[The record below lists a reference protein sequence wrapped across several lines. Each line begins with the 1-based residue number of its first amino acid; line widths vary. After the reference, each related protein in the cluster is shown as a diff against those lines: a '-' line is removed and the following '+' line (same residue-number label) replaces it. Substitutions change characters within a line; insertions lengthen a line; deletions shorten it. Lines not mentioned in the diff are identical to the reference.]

1 MSKLEQLNFE
11 LKDIESDNV
20 FSSDVD
26 LFLKKNEYLRNE
38 FEEVSAEEVYNDIFS
53 IGKLQEPGKDT
64 YENQKY
70 NMLIHNLGVKPITKR
85 IIGHQDNRLNL
96 DYVLENEEWDNNL
109 IITNGLSYAGK
120 NRTSQNERE
129 MYALI
134 MDLDYVEDIRMLEKL
149 LIRLEL
155 DATWLIQPTYLVNSG
170 TGFHLYYLLDKPIK
184 LFPETRRRLNNFKR
198 HLTWHTW
205 VEGCTTAF
213 KRDEVQYQNINQG
226 FRMIG
231 TPTKLGRDYRATAFK
246 IGERLTLETINNWI
260 NSSQKNIARD
270 VHGIDLLPIDE
281 ESQTLTMGE
290 AKLKYPEWY
299 QTRIVE
305 GIPARKYNHWNRS
318 VNRALYDWYKRERL
332 LDFSVVEG
340 KRYFRI
346 LALAIFA
353 SKCNIPY
360 SELEKDAFNALEYF
374 NQSEHKEAF
383 TEEDVLAA
391 LTFYGDDVKAY
402 PRSEIEKITGYPRPA
417 NKRNGR
423 KQEDHVKYMNLI
435 RDFKSQESGKDWR
448 ENNGRK
454 SKKEQVRELL
464 DLNPNASLREL
475 ERKSGIS
482 KKTIIKWKKVIEE
495 EYVIS
500 DKEREEQ
507 LYKSD
512 IIIDYLDTD
521 SLDNFEGEYD
531 THVQNFE
538 VRQKRKR

>member
-20 FSSDVD
+20 FSSNVD

-85 IIGHQDNRLNL
+85 IIGHKDNRLDL
-96 DYVLENEEWDNNL
+96 DYVLANEDWDNNL

-184 LFPETRRRLNNFKR
+184 LFPEIRRRLNNFKR

-213 KRDEVQYQNINQG
+213 KSDEVQYQNINQG

-231 TPTKLGRDYRATAFK
+231 TPTKLGKNYRATAFK

-290 AKLKYPEWY
+290 AKIKYPEWY
-299 QTRIVE
+299 QTRIVG
-305 GIPARKYNHWNRS
+305 GIPARKYNHWNKP

-332 LDFSVVEG
+332 FDFSVVEG

-402 PRSEIEKITGYPRPA
+402 PRSEIEKITGYPMPA
-417 NKRNGR
+417 NKRNGLR
-423 KQEDHVKYMNLI
+423 QIDHLRLARVRQDLLQEINGTNF
-435 RDFKSQESGKDWR
+435 RDTS
-448 ENNGRK
+448 GRK
-454 SKKEQVRELL
+454 PKKEQVRELL
-464 DLNPNASLREL
+464 DSNPNASLREL
-475 ERKSGIS
+475 EKESGIS

-495 EYVIS
+495 EQ
-500 DKEREEQ
+500 KKR
-507 LYKSD
+507 
-512 IIIDYLDTD
+512 
-521 SLDNFEGEYD
+521 
-531 THVQNFE
+531 TH
-538 VRQKRKR
+538 

>member
-1 MSKLEQLNFE
+1 MNKLNQLNLE
-11 LKDIESDNV
+11 LENIVFDDV

-53 IGKLQEPGKDT
+53 IGKLQEPGKET
-64 YENQKY
+64 YENQRY
-70 NMLIHNLGVKPITKR
+70 NMLIHNLGVKPIRKR
-85 IIGHQDNRLNL
+85 IIGHKDNRLDL
-96 DYVLENEEWDNNL
+96 DYVLEHEEWDNSS

-213 KRDEVQYQNINQG
+213 KSDEVQYQNINQG

-231 TPTKLGRDYRATAFK
+231 TPTKLGQNYRATAFK
-246 IGERLTLETINNWI
+246 IGERLDLETINRWI

-270 VHGIDLLPIDE
+270 VHGIDLLPIEE

-290 AKLKYPEWY
+290 AKERYPEWY
-299 QTRIVE
+299 QERIVNKV
-305 GIPARKYNHWNRS
+305 PARKYNHWNKP
-318 VNRALYDWYKRERL
+318 VNRALYDWYKKERL
-332 LDFSVVEG
+332 FDFSVVEG

-353 SKCNIPY
+353 SKCHISY
-360 SELEKDAFNALEYF
+360 EELEKDSFEALEYF

-383 TEEDVLAA
+383 TSEDVISA
-391 LTFYGDDVKAY
+391 LSFYGENVKAY
-402 PRSEIEKITGYPRPA
+402 PRSEIEKITGYPMPA
-417 NKRNGR
+417 NKRNGL
-423 KQEDHVKYMNLI
+423 KQSDHLRLARVRQELLQEINGTNF
-435 RDFKSQESGKDWR
+435 RDNS
-448 ENNGRK
+448 GRK
-454 SKKEQVRELL
+454 PKKEQVRELL
-464 DLNPNASLREL
+464 EQYPEASNKEL
-475 ERKSGIS
+475 ERISGITR
-482 KKTIIKWKKVIEE
+482 KTIRKWKKQIEIDKIEHEKKYE
-495 EYVIS
+495 EIMEKYHKLIN
-500 DKEREEQ
+500 
-507 LYKSD
+507 
-512 IIIDYLDTD
+512 ID
-521 SLDNFEGEYD
+521 
-531 THVQNFE
+531 
-538 VRQKRKR
+538 